1 MASATLRIRLL
12 GGLDLRQGEV
22 ALPPLGSARAESLLA
37 LLRLH
42 QEAAQPRQRLAF
54 LLWPDS
60 SEGQAR
66 TNLRHLLHVLRRA
79 LPEPDRFLEVTPRTL
94 RWRPDAPCWLD
105 MAAFDA
111 ALARSERD
119 PGGAEAALSE
129 AVELYAGDLL
139 QGSYD
144 EWLAEERE
152 RLRQRYLQALERLVE
167 LLEARG
173 DLAAA
178 TGRAERLL
186 REGRDVRVLE
196 HRRRLDGLGERG
208 AEIVTGDAVDPD
220 DLRRLF
226 EGAEAA
232 LVLLPEDLTDQ
243 EFVANRSR
251 MSDAIADAL
260 AGSRSA
266 MWSP

>member
-37 LLRLH
+37 LLLLH

-105 MAAFDA
+105 VAAFDA

-119 PGGAEAALSE
+119 PGGSEAALSE

-167 LLEARG
+167 LLEARV
-173 DLAAA
+173 A
-178 TGRAERLL
+178 TSGSPPPWSTGCIRWGRSCSA
-186 REGRDVRVLE
+186 GRCSGGWRTPPRSCGSCATTP
-196 HRRRLDGLGERG
+196 RRRP
-208 AEIVTGDAVDPD
+208 T
-220 DLRRLF
+220 
-226 EGAEAA
+226 
-232 LVLLPEDLTDQ
+232 
-243 EFVANRSR
+243 S
-251 MSDAIADAL
+251 
-260 AGSRSA
+260 SA
-266 MWSP
+266 SPWP